1 MRLTAIVAIVVG
13 LGVSLAGC
21 INPDDM
27 AQRAVAGGALGAG
40 LGAGLGAT
48 FAINPALGASFGAA
62 TGGVLGAAAG
72 AITTEPAVEYGPIPV
87 RDTAA
92 RPSFYD
98 EWPPGYQ
105 LLPLGAAAPPPLPR
119 PG

>member
-1 MRLTAIVAIVVG
+1 MRFAATIAIVAG
-13 LGVSLAGC
+13 LGLSLPGC

-27 AQRAVAGGALGAG
+27 VQRAVAGGALGAG
-40 LGAGLGAT
+40 LGAGIGAT
-48 FAINPALGASFGAA
+48 FAINPGLGAGIGAA
-62 TGGVLGAAAG
+62 SGAVLGATAG
-72 AITTEPAVEYGPIPV
+72 AITTEPAVVYGPIPV

-92 RPSFYD
+92 APGFYD

-105 LLPLGAAAPPPLPR
+105 MLPLGAAAPPPLPH